1 MDSKTYQCDF
11 CGQCYKIRE
20 NFTKHTTRCEIYHR
34 VLKNDEDENPNEQP
48 PTNKE
53 LYKIIRELVK
63 SQTEMKKEISF
74 LKQSILS
81 KNRVQVTKLL
91 NEKKTPKTNFA
102 EFLRILPENIT
113 REHLE
118 KVMENDIMIG
128 IKIIMEELLKDNNI
142 PIKAFTSKPG
152 VVYVFKDGKWETT
165 DMSEF
170 IDMFDVLRRGFSK
183 EFIKWSND
191 NAERIEESEYL
202 KEQEMNTMMKING
215 FNTSYD
221 HKKAGE
227 LKQWLY
233 DKCKTNINEF
243 V

>member
-1 MDSKTYQCDF
+1 MASKTYKCDF
-11 CGQCYKIRE
+11 CGQCYKVKE
-20 NFTKHTTRCEIYHR
+20 NFTKHTTICEIHHT
-34 VLKNDEDENPNEQP
+34 VLKNDEDTNPNEEP

-53 LYKIIRELVK
+53 LYKIIRLLVK
-63 SQTEMKKEISF
+63 NQTEMKKEIST

-81 KNRVQVTKLL
+81 KNRVQVTKIL
-91 NEKKTPKTNFA
+91 NEKKLPKTDFI

-113 REHLE
+113 RAHLE

-128 IKIIMEELLKDNNI
+128 IKIIMEEILKENII
-142 PIKAFTSKPG
+142 PIKAFTSKPN
-152 VVYVFKDGKWETT
+152 VVYVFKEGKWITS

-170 IDMFDVLRRGFSK
+170 IDLFDVLRRGFSK

-191 NAERIEESEYL
+191 NAEKIEESEYL

-221 HKKAGE
+221 HKKAAE

-233 DKCKTNINEF
+233 DKCKTSINEF